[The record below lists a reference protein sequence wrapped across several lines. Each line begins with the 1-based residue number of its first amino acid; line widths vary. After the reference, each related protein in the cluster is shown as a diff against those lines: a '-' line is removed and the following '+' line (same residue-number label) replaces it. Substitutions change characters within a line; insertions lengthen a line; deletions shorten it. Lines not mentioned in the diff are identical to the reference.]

1 MCVHVL
7 SAGRRGSLAAGVIL
21 IALLPNSATTVVGIT
36 PDTPAARPIGGE
48 SSQGRAPWTGA
59 ALPRTRPAAK
69 SAGRRTEASTTMS
82 REQVLAELSDNDE
95 VDEVDDVTVIDAP
108 SEEEALLALERE
120 LSLKV
125 GKQMREEDYPEEA
138 QRWRWTGT
146 VMVDVIVGANGSV
159 KDVSLGKTSGFHILD
174 TQALTVVR
182 RVSKLFVPVP
192 LRGRDIAVTIPISFH
207 LQDM

>member
-1 MCVHVL
+1 MRMRVL
-7 SAGRRGSLAAGVIL
+7 RAPRRGSLAAGVIL
-21 IALLPNSATTVVGIT
+21 IALLPTSSMTVVGIT
-36 PDTPAARPIGGE
+36 PDMPAVRPTGAD
-48 SSQGRAPWTGA
+48 SSQGNAPWVGTA
-59 ALPRTRPAAK
+59 VPPAAK
-69 SAGRRTEASTTMS
+69 SAGRRAEASTRMS
-82 REQVLAELSDNDE
+82 REQVLAELSDNAE
-95 VDEVDDVTVIDAP
+95 ADEVDDVTVIDAL

-120 LSLKV
+120 LSLKI

-174 TQALTVVR
+174 TQALAVVR
-182 RVSKLFVPVP
+182 RVSKLFIPIQ

>member
-1 MCVHVL
+1 MRVDVL
-7 SAGRRGSLAAGVIL
+7 SAGRRGILTAGAVL
-21 IALLPNSATTVVGIT
+21 IALLPISATTVVGIT
-36 PDTPAARPIGGE
+36 PDTPAARPTGAD
-48 SSQGRAPWTGA
+48 SSQRHAPWVGTA
-59 ALPRTRPAAK
+59 VPPAGK
-69 SAGRRTEASTTMS
+69 SAGHRTEASTRTS

-95 VDEVDDVTVIDAP
+95 VDEVDDVTVIDAL

-120 LSLKV
+120 LSLKI

-159 KDVSLGKTSGFHILD
+159 KDVSLAKTSGFHILD
-174 TQALTVVR
+174 TQALVVVR
-182 RVSKLFVPVP
+182 RVSKLFVPVQ

>member
-1 MCVHVL
+1 
-7 SAGRRGSLAAGVIL
+7 
-21 IALLPNSATTVVGIT
+21 
-36 PDTPAARPIGGE
+36 
-48 SSQGRAPWTGA
+48 
-59 ALPRTRPAAK
+59 
-69 SAGRRTEASTTMS
+69 MS
-82 REQVLAELSDNDE
+82 RQQVLAELSDNDE
-95 VDEVDDVTVIDAP
+95 VDEVDDFTVIDAL

-125 GKQMREEDYPEEA
+125 GKQMREEDYPKEA

-174 TQALTVVR
+174 TQALAVVR
-182 RVSKLFVPVP
+182 RVSKLFVPVQ